1 MAWLTA
7 RYPCSFRSAPTN
19 DGSIGGTPSRLD
31 PSAGLA
37 CDVVR
42 KFHSPLFGYRNYET
56 NDNSR
61 NNALVAII
69 ASGEGWHNNHHADPN
84 SASNQRHSWEID
96 LTYLLL
102 RLLLL
107 LGLAWDVQLPK
118 RSISPGV

>member
-1 MAWLTA
+1 
-7 RYPCSFRSAPTN
+7 
-19 DGSIGGTPSRLD
+19 
-31 PSAGLA
+31 
-37 CDVVR
+37 VVR

-118 RSISPGV
+118 RAATVV